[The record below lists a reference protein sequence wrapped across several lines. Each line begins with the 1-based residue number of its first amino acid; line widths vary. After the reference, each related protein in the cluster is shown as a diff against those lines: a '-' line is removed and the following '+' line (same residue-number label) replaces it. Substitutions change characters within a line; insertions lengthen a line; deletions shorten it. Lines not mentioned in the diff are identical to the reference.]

1 MERTRLKKI
10 INKGLQIAF
19 PLFLGAAILIWMYH
33 GFNFSRVW
41 EVLDGGMNYGWMLV
55 SLVFGVFSHIFRGWR
70 WKLTLAPL
78 GEHPKTSDCV
88 YAIFVS
94 YAANLVVPRVGE
106 ISRCGVLAK
115 YDGTSFSKSLG
126 TVVTERL
133 IDTLCVSLITGVTLI
148 MQARVFD
155 IFLKKPAR
163 IPRFWH
169 RYLLR
174 GISISLSSVC
184 WPYWCWL
191 FSDQE
196 CDGLC

>member
-115 YDGTSFSKSLG
+115 YDGTSFSNPPQREISPTRPIWSYLVWG
-126 TVVTERL
+126 RVPAA
-133 IDTLCVSLITGVTLI
+133 VSCRSTTG
-148 MQARVFD
+148 
-155 IFLKKPAR
+155 FLSPNR
-163 IPRFWH
+163 WVRW
-169 RYLLR
+169 LR
-174 GISISLSSVC
+174 NG
-184 WPYWCWL
+184 
-191 FSDQE
+191 
-196 CDGLC
+196 

>member
-41 EVLDGGMNYGWMLV
+41 EVLDGGMNYWWMLV

-78 GEHPKTSDCV
+78 GEYPKTSDCV

-94 YAANLVVPRVGE
+94 YAANLVERKIAVGPSAPPMIPIAPACIGSKP
-106 ISRCGVLAK
+106 ISKA
-115 YDGTSFSKSLG
+115 
-126 TVVTERL
+126 
-133 IDTLCVSLITGVTLI
+133 I
-148 MQARVFD
+148 M
-155 IFLKKPAR
+155 
-163 IPRFWH
+163 
-169 RYLLR
+169 
-174 GISISLSSVC
+174 
-184 WPYWCWL
+184 
-191 FSDQE
+191 
-196 CDGLC
+196 

>member
-1 MERTRLKKI
+1 MHFRYFGGCDTDMDVSRI
-10 INKGLQIAF
+10 Q
-19 PLFLGAAILIWMYH
+19 
-33 GFNFSRVW
+33 FSRVW

-133 IDTLCVSLITGVTLI
+133 IDTLCVALITGVTLI

-155 IFLKKPAR
+155 TSLKKPAR
-163 IPRFWH
+163 IPRSCH
-169 RYLLR
+169 RSLPP

-184 WPYWCWL
+184 WPYWYWP
-191 FSDQE
+191 FSD
-196 CDGLC
+196 

>member
-1 MERTRLKKI
+1 MFLLLRKTHRRGRSAVPEILERTRLKKI

-41 EVLDGGMNYGWMLV
+41 EVLDGGMNYWWMLV

-133 IDTLCVSLITGVTLI
+133 IDTLMELQKRESTNLPL
-148 MQARVFD
+148 
-155 IFLKKPAR
+155 LKKQLAETEK
-163 IPRFWH
+163 
-169 RYLLR
+169 
-174 GISISLSSVC
+174 G
-184 WPYWCWL
+184 L
-191 FSDQE
+191 FS
-196 CDGLC
+196 

>member
-1 MERTRLKKI
+1 M
-10 INKGLQIAF
+10 QIAF

-155 IFLKKPAR
+155 TFFERNRHGYHGFGTGVYFGAFLYHYRLCAGR
-163 IPRFWH
+163 IGAGF
-169 RYLLR
+169 
-174 GISISLSSVC
+174 
-184 WPYWCWL
+184 
-191 FSDQE
+191 FF
-196 CDGLC
+196 